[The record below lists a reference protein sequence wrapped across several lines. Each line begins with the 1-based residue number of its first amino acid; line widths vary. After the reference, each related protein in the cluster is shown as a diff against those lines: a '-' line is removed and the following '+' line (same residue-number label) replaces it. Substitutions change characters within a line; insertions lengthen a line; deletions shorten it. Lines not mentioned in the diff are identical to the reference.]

1 MTRKRLSAEIRRLAP
16 TPERLARAGAEVEI
30 AVMDDEAG
38 AYRVFR
44 LTDGSPLES
53 LYSLN
58 KRDTMKG
65 ITMAQY
71 NAGCRYYADAYAA
84 GIMASGVPDLEQERV
99 DGGRHKDV
107 SEYRLEAAQRY
118 NAALRSVSR
127 RSAEILQYAVLLE
140 MPLTD
145 WGDARRFPQARERR
159 AIAIDRLTVALD
171 ELDRH
176 YLSAARKRGA

>member
-1 MTRKRLSAEIRRLAP
+1 MKIRNAELRRLAP
-16 TPERLARAGAEVEI
+16 TPERLSKAAAEVEI
-30 AVMDDEAG
+30 AVMDDSEG
-38 AYRVFR
+38 SYRVFR

-58 KRDTMKG
+58 KRNQNRG
-65 ITMAQY
+65 ISLIQY
-71 NAGCRYYADAYAA
+71 QAGCRYYADAYAA
-84 GIMASGVPDLEQERV
+84 GIMASGAPDLEQERV

-127 RSAEILQYAVLLE
+127 QSAEILQYAVLLE